1 MVTLHAL
8 HVLENLI
15 STATKIYAI
24 GGEIITATA
33 ILWVLNLLANIVRKI
48 YQAGRAV
55 GYVYYCFIKPVLA
68 MINWQEVGVT
78 VGHGLLA
85 TVTLTYQAG
94 LLTGRTMYKV
104 SGWLANNW
112 PTRPNTEPET
122 IAEVV
127 LTTDATVV
135 HSVTLPTVQSLR
147 ALGISQR
154 QIAAQ
159 LGITRYQVRKQLAMK

>member
-1 MVTLHAL
+1 MATLHLL
-8 HVLENLI
+8 HVLESLI

-33 ILWVLNLLANIVRKI
+33 ILWVLNLLANLVKKI
-48 YQAGRAV
+48 YQAGHAV
-55 GYVYYCFIKPVLA
+55 GYAYYRFIKPVLA
-68 MINWQEVGVT
+68 MINWREVGVT

-85 TVTLTYQAG
+85 TVMLTYQAG
-94 LLTGRTMYKV
+94 LLTGRAMYTV

-122 IAEVV
+122 IAQVV
-127 LTTDATVV
+127 IETNTTVE

>member
-1 MVTLHAL
+1 MATLHAL
-8 HVLENLI
+8 HLLENLI

-33 ILWVLNLLANIVRKI
+33 ILWVLNLLANLIKRV
-48 YQAGRAV
+48 YQAGHAV
-55 GYVYYCFIKPVLA
+55 GYVYYRFLKPVLA
-68 MINWQEVGVT
+68 MINWREVGVT

-85 TVTLTYQAG
+85 TVMLTYQAG
-94 LLTGRTMYKV
+94 LLTGRAMYTV
-104 SGWLANNW
+104 SGWLANHW
-112 PTRPNTEPET
+112 PTKPNTEPET
-122 IAEVV
+122 IAQVV
-127 LTTDATVV
+127 LATDAIVV

-159 LGITRYQVRKQLAMK
+159 LGITRYQVRKELAIK

>member
-1 MVTLHAL
+1 MATLHLL
-8 HVLENLI
+8 HLLENLI

-33 ILWVLNLLANIVRKI
+33 ILWVLNLLANIVKKI

-55 GYVYYCFIKPVLA
+55 GYVYYRFIKPVLA

-85 TVTLTYQAG
+85 TVMLTYQAG
-94 LLTGRTMYKV
+94 LLTGRAMYTV

-112 PTRPNTEPET
+112 PTRPTAKPET

-127 LTTDATVV
+127 ITTDAIVE

-147 ALGISQR
+147 AMGVSQR

>member
-1 MVTLHAL
+1 MATLHLL

-33 ILWVLNLLANIVRKI
+33 ILWVLNLLANLIKKV
-48 YQAGRAV
+48 YQAGRTV
-55 GYVYYCFIKPVLA
+55 GYIYYRFIKPVLA
-68 MINWQEVGVT
+68 MINWQEVGIT

-85 TVTLTYQAG
+85 TVMLTYQAG
-94 LLTGRTMYKV
+94 LLTGRAMYTV

-112 PTRPNTEPET
+112 PTRPTAKPET

-127 LTTDATVV
+127 LATDAIVE

-159 LGITRYQVRKQLAMK
+159 LGITRYQVRKQLAIK

>member
-1 MVTLHAL
+1 MATLHAL
-8 HVLENLI
+8 HALENLI
-15 STATKIYAI
+15 SIATKLYAI
-24 GGEIITATA
+24 GGEIFTVTA
-33 ILWVLNLLANIVRKI
+33 ILWLLNLLANVVRKV

-55 GYVYYCFIKPVLA
+55 GYIYYRFIKPVLA
-68 MINWQEVGVT
+68 MINWREVGVT

-85 TVTLTYQAG
+85 TVMLTYQAG
-94 LLTGRTMYKV
+94 LLTGRAMYTV

-122 IAEVV
+122 IAQVV
-127 LTTDATVV
+127 IATNATVE

>member
-1 MVTLHAL
+1 MATLHAL
-8 HVLENLI
+8 HLLENLI

-33 ILWVLNLLANIVRKI
+33 ILWTLNLLANIVRKV

-55 GYVYYCFIKPVLA
+55 GYIYYRFIKPVLA

-85 TVTLTYQAG
+85 TVMLTYQAG
-94 LLTGRTMYKV
+94 LLTGRAMYTV
-104 SGWLANNW
+104 SGWLASNW
-112 PTRPNTEPET
+112 PTRPTANPKT
-122 IAEVV
+122 IAQVIIETN
-127 LTTDATVV
+127 TTVER
-135 HSVTLPTVQSLR
+135 SVTLPTVQSLR
-147 ALGISQR
+147 ALGVSQR

-159 LGITRYQVRKQLAMK
+159 LGITRYQVRKELAIK

>member
-1 MVTLHAL
+1 MATLHAL
-8 HVLENLI
+8 HLLENLI

-24 GGEIITATA
+24 GGEIFTATA
-33 ILWVLNLLANIVRKI
+33 ILWALNLLASVVKKI
-48 YQAGRAV
+48 YQAGHAV
-55 GYVYYCFIKPVLA
+55 GYIYYRFIKPVLA

-85 TVTLTYQAG
+85 TVMLTYQAG
-94 LLTGRTMYKV
+94 LLTGRTMYTV

-112 PTRPNTEPET
+112 PTRPTAKPET
-122 IAEVV
+122 IAQVV
-127 LTTDATVV
+127 IETNATVE

-147 ALGISQR
+147 AMGISQR

-159 LGITRYQVRKQLAMK
+159 LGTTRYQVRKQLAIK